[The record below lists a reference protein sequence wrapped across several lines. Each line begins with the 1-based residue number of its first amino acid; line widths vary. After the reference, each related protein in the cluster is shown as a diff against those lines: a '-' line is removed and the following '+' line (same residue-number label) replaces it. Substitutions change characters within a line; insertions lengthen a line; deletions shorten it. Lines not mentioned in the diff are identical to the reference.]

1 MKTVSHIISGREL
14 YCIALGATVYDTIQ
28 FMASKNIGAV
38 VIVDNLQSR
47 KLRGIFSER
56 DLLKRIVLEGLDVK
70 TTKIDDVMT
79 RNVAVGNA
87 NETGDDCLETMKRIK
102 SRHLPIVDGDR
113 LIGMISMRD
122 LMEIK
127 IAEGTE
133 EIKMMNAYIHDVPN
147 SLM

>member
-14 YCIALGATVYDTIQ
+14 YCIALGTSVFDAIQ

-38 VIVDNLQSR
+38 VIVDNLQTK

-56 DLLKRIVLEGLDVK
+56 DLMKRVVLESLDVK
-70 TTKIDDVMT
+70 TTKIDEVMT
-79 RNVAVGNA
+79 KHVAVGNA
-87 NETGDDCLETMKRIK
+87 GEAYDSCLETMKKIR
-102 SRHLPIVDGDR
+102 SRHLPIVDGEK
-113 LIGMISMRD
+113 LIGMVSMRD

-127 IAEGTE
+127 IEDGTE
-133 EIKMMNAYIHDVPN
+133 EIKMMNAYIHDMPN